1 MSQTVIFESALRDPE
16 AAIRG
21 VLEKRCPEIMQ
32 QIYSNFLSN
41 MFAFIATLKNMVVKF
56 VAGCSVARHS
66 YMIIHSVS
74 KIYCFVSVRG
84 IDVTR
89 DAK

>member
-1 MSQTVIFESALRDPE
+1 
-16 AAIRG
+16 
-21 VLEKRCPEIMQ
+21 
-32 QIYSNFLSN
+32 
-41 MFAFIATLKNMVVKF
+41 MFAVIATLKNMVVEF

-66 YMIIHSVS
+66 YMIIYSVS